1 MSMIDTAG
9 NIITLGVAGRIT
21 TDLLN
26 PRKPRRKKKK
36 KRR

>member
-1 MSMIDTAG
+1 MTMLDTAG
-9 NIITLGVAGRIT
+9 NIITLGVAGKIT

-26 PRKPRRKKKK
+26 PRKPRRRKK

>member
-1 MSMIDTAG
+1 MALIDTVG
-9 NIITLGVAGRIT
+9 NVITIGVAGKIT

-26 PRKPRRKKKK
+26 PRKPRRRKK